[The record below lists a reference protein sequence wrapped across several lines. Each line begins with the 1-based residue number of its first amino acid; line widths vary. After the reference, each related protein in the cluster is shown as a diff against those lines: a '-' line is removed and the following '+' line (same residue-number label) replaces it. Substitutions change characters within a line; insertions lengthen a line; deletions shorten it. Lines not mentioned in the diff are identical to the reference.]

1 VEPLHRAQ
9 KRWLKTSPPPP
20 LDTSFLVRGGFF
32 RPPTKTE
39 NVFVPSVTSSLKSLN
54 DHFLHSKDFIQM
66 VGNISKA
73 FWLVIIE
80 KASTEELLQKS
91 LEEVVELRGQFQCL

>member
-1 VEPLHRAQ
+1 
-9 KRWLKTSPPPP
+9 
-20 LDTSFLVRGGFF
+20 
-32 RPPTKTE
+32 
-39 NVFVPSVTSSLKSLN
+39 
-54 DHFLHSKDFIQM
+54 M